1 MPNLSIAAVVSACL
15 ESMEG
20 TVGKIIVFSSSIP
33 KLGYGKLKWR
43 EDSKIM
49 NTDLEKQIYVP

>member
-43 EDSKIM
+43 EDPKIM